1 MVNVPLVARS
11 DCEVD
16 VHDGTFFVVDVSL
29 SPGPCES
36 PESGWLTL
44 SAEDD
49 LVSLALEVWD
59 EEPEDP
65 REVWTDVSRVL
76 RSETGEICAMEP
88 YTDVRDG
95 FLLLG
100 EPGRS
105 WNVRVHTWA
114 DDEAD
119 PRERFLVRFWPREAP
134 AGWTWRSSIG

>member
-1 MVNVPLVARS
+1 MPLVARS
-11 DCEVD
+11 DCEVG

-59 EEPEDP
+59 EEPECL
-65 REVWTDVSRVL
+65 REVWRTTSCVL
-76 RSETGEICAMEP
+76 RSLTGEICAMEL
-88 YTDVRDG
+88 YTDVQDG
-95 FLLLG
+95 FLRLG

-105 WNVRVHTWA
+105 WNVRVDTWA

-119 PRERFLVRFWPREAP
+119 PRERFLVRLWPREAP
-134 AGWTWRSSIG
+134 A